1 MGGQRHNSGSEP
13 SLHEDDPDFGNLN
26 TIYRDTT
33 TFCSPIDVP
42 DKEEWPPMRLTARS
56 RCNGNGEY
64 YPANP
69 GLLCAVRRLAAYD
82 SPPTDRWVPLNAV
95 SVDDPN
101 YQRDLRRLKTSEGR
115 RRLAPHDSPPTD
127 GWGPWKAVPVDHPNY
142 QRDLRRFLASKAAD
156 RNC

>member
-1 MGGQRHNSGSEP
+1 MGKE
-13 SLHEDDPDFGNLN
+13 
-26 TIYRDTT
+26 TIKTY
-33 TFCSPIDVP
+33 PILRVRKFVAQPAETVQFTEYTSSD
-42 DKEEWPPMRLTARS
+42 EEAISKKHREQNRKDAERIIYW
-56 RCNGNGEY
+56 GERKGIKPRKY
-64 YPANP
+64 
-69 GLLCAVRRLAAYD
+69 RRLAAYD
-82 SPPTDRWVPLNAV
+82 SPPTDGCGPWNAV

-115 RRLAPHDSPPTD
+115 RRLAPHDSPPSD